1 MMLIQ
6 FLSLHTAAAAAKSLQ
21 SCLTLCDPIDGSPPD
36 SPIPGILQARILEWV
51 AISFSN
57 AWKWKVKVKPFSHVW
72 LFVTPWTAAH
82 QAPPY
87 MGFSRQEC
95 WSAVPLPSL
104 LSIGNEF
111 PELFFVCKS
120 IYFSFIFE
128 ISFICLHF
136 SRYRRLIWSFFPNTH
151 SVLACVFWWKSAE
164 TYIVFVSWLYAR
176 FLSRFPLSFVF
187 CSLNMIWQDTV
198 IVFLDILFYF
208 CHYLSPLHLL
218 LGSFYWLVSQ
228 FTDYFLDS
236 VQSTD
241 DPRGALQFCY
251 SVFSF
256 FESFL
261 DFPSLC
267 LHYLLVIV
275 LCPLFP
281 LVNMMLALSLETV
294 VFLPS

>member
-1 MMLIQ
+1 
-6 FLSLHTAAAAAKSLQ
+6 
-21 SCLTLCDPIDGSPPD
+21 
-36 SPIPGILQARILEWV
+36 
-51 AISFSN
+51 
-57 AWKWKVKVKPFSHVW
+57 
-72 LFVTPWTAAH
+72 
-82 QAPPY
+82 
-87 MGFSRQEC
+87 
-95 WSAVPLPSL
+95 
-104 LSIGNEF
+104 
-111 PELFFVCKS
+111 
-120 IYFSFIFE
+120 
-128 ISFICLHF
+128 
-136 SRYRRLIWSFFPNTH
+136 
-151 SVLACVFWWKSAE
+151 
-164 TYIVFVSWLYAR
+164 
-176 FLSRFPLSFVF
+176 
-187 CSLNMIWQDTV
+187 MIWQDTV

-281 LVNMMLALSLETV
+281 LVNMMLCLWRLWSFFPLSIPCNILGGWGGLNIMGIEAKKKKPFSV
-294 VFLPS
+294 NFYVMRWGVGHCKN